1 MGNEL
6 LISVIVPVYNA
17 EKYIDRAIKS
27 VLCQMDGRI
36 ELILVNDG
44 SVDRSGEICDEYAAN
59 NPNIRVIHKENGGT
73 SSAKNMAIKIANGR
87 YISFMDS
94 DDYLESSTYNEI
106 IKVILQYEPDCI
118 DFGWRYISDGESIT
132 PAFHKLQKNTMLGKE
147 ELTELILPPLLNLRY
162 DPDHFI
168 FDFCWNKVFRADII
182 RTHSILFDEDK
193 RVWEDRTFLLR
204 CLRHSENYYAMD
216 RCFYNYVGV
225 PGSLSQRYTTDFFRI
240 ILTNHRHYKELY
252 GNDFDFDTQYVNNH
266 WCRAI
271 ENMILHSLEQ
281 RENKSQIHSS
291 ILNTLSDPQVIHWY
305 ANREAQ
311 SRFQRSVG
319 HLIVSGKGKKAL
331 RKYINYVKNQNK
343 LNMLL
348 RAFNKIK
355 RTIIRK
361 HTI

>member
-44 SVDRSGEICDEYAAN
+44 SVDRSGEICDEYAVN
-59 NPNIRVIHKENGGT
+59 NPNIRVIHKENGGL
-73 SSAKNMAIKIANGR
+73 SSARNAGIKIARGE
-87 YISFMDS
+87 YISFLDA
-94 DDYLESSTYNEI
+94 DDYIDPEFCTEI
-106 IKVILQYEPDCI
+106 WEVITTCQPDCI
-118 DFGWRYISDGESIT
+118 DFGWRYISNGVIMPDK
-132 PAFHKLQKNTMLGKE
+132 FHKLPKNVLLGE
-147 ELTELILPPLLNLRY
+147 RELFKYILPPILNLKN
-162 DPDHFI
+162 DPDNFI
-168 FDFCWNKVFRADII
+168 FDFSCTKVFKKRII
-182 RTHSILFDEDK
+182 EQNLVNFDENR
-193 RVWEDRTFLLR
+193 RVWEDRPFVINYLR
-204 CLRHSENYYAMD
+204 YCKSYYSLD
-216 RCFYNYVGV
+216 KCFYNYVNN
-225 PGSLSQRYTTDFFRI
+225 PSSLSHQYHKDFFRI
-240 ILTNHRHYKELY
+240 IIENFCLYKTLF